1 MSRGV
6 RDRDDGRP
14 SLTDGRAQPGTL
26 IGSKSAHAVVLRGI
40 PFDTYEDEVRQFLE
54 GRLPAARVIARSTK
68 HKDGLRWYETVLS
81 HLCVS

>member
-54 GRLPAARVIARSTK
+54 GRLPAARVIAPTK
-68 HKDGLRWYETVLS
+68 HKGGLRWYETVLS